1 MNMKK
6 QVYITEEEH
15 DKCQKIA
22 DAFGELYELEDV
34 VVLDAGE
41 YGFVKLQDYT
51 KRNGFENVVTYTDS
65 KTMFDDLWNTWLDVK
80 MYLIARD
87 SSVIEKVYTEVYNR
101 LIQEQKD
108 EVMAKKDEFAEKA
121 GIN

>member
-6 QVYITEEEH
+6 QVYITEAEH
-15 DKCQKIA
+15 EKCQKVA
-22 DAFGELYELEDV
+22 EAFAKLYELEDV
-34 VVLDAGE
+34 VVLDAGK

-65 KTMFDDLWNTWLDVK
+65 KTMFDDLWNTWLDAK

-87 SSVIEKVYTEVYNR
+87 SNVIEKVYTEVYNR

-108 EVMAKKDEFAEKA
+108 EVMAKKDEFAKRAEL
-121 GIN
+121 N